1 MIGSR
6 SRGSPVAIPIVI
18 VVVIVV
24 VVFVAIASACT
35 RDAADVTVLRVMAW
49 AGPDERVIEQRVLD
63 IFRARHPEVRI
74 EYESISANYRERLL
88 TSIVAGS
95 PPDVALLD
103 NGTNGAAPFIARD
116 LLVNVAAYLERIGVD
131 TSAYYPEVLEIFR
144 RPGGLYAFP
153 KDFNPIVVYCNL
165 DLFDEVGITLPD
177 ENWTWSDYLSIAQQ
191 LTRDVDGDGRTDTY
205 GTLVRRVFYLWQP
218 WLWAAGGDVLSPDG
232 RRASGYLDSTETES
246 AIRFLTD
253 LVTVHEVVPSV
264 DVQREATGLERNY
277 FLTGRIGMVSS
288 GHWWLPQIRDYIDEG
303 RVRVAVLPL
312 PRYDEEREP
321 VTVLYAAGWAVPHN
335 TRHKKLAVELAAH
348 LSSAEAQ
355 RMRAEYGLAL
365 PSLRAVHED
374 AAAKDRYDL
383 EEMFL
388 FAARHGRMSWGST
401 VEEWAQVEV
410 HMPDIFDRVIFA
422 DEPIDEVTADIAER
436 IDAILAGASGGGRAP

>member
-1 MIGSR
+1 MTPRRGGR
-6 SRGSPVAIPIVI
+6 SPFAVALSISIAIPIALV
-18 VVVIVV
+18 
-24 VVFVAIASACT
+24 SAC
-35 RDAADVTVLRVMAW
+35 RGNERDVTVLRVMAW
-49 AGPDERVIEQRVLD
+49 AGPEERAIEGQILN

-74 EYESISANYRERLL
+74 EYESISSNYRERLL

-103 NGTNGAAPFIARD
+103 NGSYGAAPFIGRD

-165 DLFDEVGITLPD
+165 DLFDEVGVALPERD
-177 ENWTWSDYLSIAQQ
+177 WTWSDFLSVAQR
-191 LTRDVDGDGRTDTY
+191 LTRDVNGDGRTDTY

-218 WLWAAGGDVLSPDG
+218 WVWAAGGDVLSSDG
-232 RRASGYLDSTETES
+232 RRASGYLDSPETES

-253 LVTVHEVVPSV
+253 LVTVHRVVPSV
-264 DVQREATGLERNY
+264 DVQRQPTGMERNY
-277 FLTGRIGMVSS
+277 FLTGRIGMVTS
-288 GHWWLPQIRDYIDEG
+288 GHWWLPQIRRYIDEG
-303 RVRVAVLPL
+303 RVNVAVLPL
-312 PRYDEEREP
+312 PRYDEESEP

-365 PSLRAVHED
+365 PSLRAVHEAV
-374 AAAKDRYDL
+374 AADDRYDL
-383 EEMFL
+383 EETFL

-410 HMPDIFDRVIFA
+410 QMPDIFDRVIFSG
-422 DEPIDEVTADIAER
+422 EPLDEVTADIAAR
-436 IDAILAGASGGGRAP
+436 IDAILAGTSGSGTPR

>member
-1 MIGSR
+1 MIR
-6 SRGSPVAIPIVI
+6 LQHRRVAIPI
-18 VVVIVV
+18 
-24 VVFVAIASACT
+24 AIAIVSACS
-35 RDAADVTVLRVMAW
+35 RHAGDVTTLRVTAW
-49 AGPDERVIEQRVLD
+49 AGPEERAIEGRILD
-63 IFRARHPEVRI
+63 IFRRRHPEVRI
-74 EYESISANYRERLL
+74 EYESIESNYRERLL

-103 NGTNGAAPFIARD
+103 NGSYGAAPFIARG

-165 DLFDEVGITLPD
+165 DLFDEAGVALPD
-177 ENWTWSDYLSIAQQ
+177 EDWTWADFLSTARA
-191 LTRDVDGDGRTDTY
+191 LTRDVDGDGRIDTY
-205 GTLVRRVFYLWQP
+205 GTMVRRVFYLWQP
-218 WLWAAGGDVLSPDG
+218 WVWAAGGDVLSPDG
-232 RRASGYLDSTETES
+232 RRASGYLDSPETER

-253 LVTVHEVVPSV
+253 LVTVYKVVPSV
-264 DVQREATGLERNY
+264 DVQRLPTGIERNY
-277 FLTGRIGMVSS
+277 FLTGRIGMVTS
-288 GHWWLPQIRDYIDEG
+288 GHWWLPVIRRYIDEG
-303 RVRVAVLPL
+303 KVRVAVLPL
-312 PRYDEEREP
+312 PRYDEDSES

-355 RMRAEYGLAL
+355 QMRAEYGLAI
-365 PSLRAVHED
+365 PSIRAVHERL
-374 AAAKDRYDL
+374 AATDPYGL
-383 EEMFL
+383 EQVFL

-410 HMPDIFDRVIFA
+410 QMPDIFDRVIFA
-422 DEPIDEVTADIAER
+422 DEPLHEVTTDIAGR
-436 IDAILAGASGGGRAP
+436 IDAILAGTPRGATPR

>member
-1 MIGSR
+1 MIR
-6 SRGSPVAIPIVI
+6 PRTPI
-18 VVVIVV
+18 
-24 VVFVAIASACT
+24 AIAIAISIVSACT
-35 RDAADVTVLRVMAW
+35 RDTGDVTVLRVMAW
-49 AGPDERVIEQRVLD
+49 AGPDERAIEQRILD
-63 IFRARHPEVRI
+63 IFRTRHPEVRI
-74 EYESISANYRERLL
+74 EYESISSNYRERLL

-165 DLFDEVGITLPD
+165 DLFDEVGIRLPERD
-177 ENWTWSDYLSIAQQ
+177 WTWSDFLSVARG
-191 LTRDVDGDGRTDTY
+191 LTRDVDGDGRSDSY

-218 WLWAAGGDVLSPDG
+218 WVWAAGGDVLSPDG
-232 RRASGYLDSTETES
+232 RRSSGYLDSSETEN

-253 LVTVHEVVPSV
+253 LVTVHKVVPSV

-277 FLTGRIGMVSS
+277 FLTGRLGMVTS
-288 GHWWLPQIRDYIDEG
+288 GHWWLPSIRRSIDEG
-303 RVRVAVLPL
+303 RARVAVLPL
-312 PRYDEEREP
+312 PRYDEASEP
-321 VTVLYAAGWAVPHN
+321 VTVIYAAGWAVPHN
-335 TRHKKLAVELAAH
+335 VRHKKLAVELAAL

-355 RMRAEYGLAL
+355 RMRAEYGLAI
-365 PSLRAVHED
+365 PSIRAVHEEVAASDPYGLED
-374 AAAKDRYDL
+374 A
-383 EEMFL
+383 FL

-422 DEPIDEVTADIAER
+422 DEPLEEVTADIAGR
-436 IDAILAGASGGGRAP
+436 IDAILAGASGGGSPR